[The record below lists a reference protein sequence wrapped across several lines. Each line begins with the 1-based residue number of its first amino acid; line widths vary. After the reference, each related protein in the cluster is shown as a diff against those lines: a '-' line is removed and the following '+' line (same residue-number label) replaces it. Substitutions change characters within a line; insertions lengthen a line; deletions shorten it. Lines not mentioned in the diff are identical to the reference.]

1 MTTFASPWRLVVL
14 AIIAIAVLWAV
25 FGGRGR
31 GKRVCVY
38 TSVDQVH
45 AEPILRAFEAE
56 TGIKVLAVYDIE
68 AAKTTGLADRLIA
81 ERDKPQADVF
91 WNGEFSQTLRLR
103 EKGVLAPVSS
113 EIAPVAGDAE
123 GYWRASG
130 GRARVILVNKQRLK
144 PDEYPASLQDLLAER
159 YPGEQIAIARPLFGT
174 TATHA
179 AALAAV
185 WGMEK
190 TVDFFTRLRNRG
202 VRVVEGNSVVRD
214 LVAKGEVM
222 FGLTD
227 TDDSFGAIQAGAD
240 VEMIY
245 PDQTELGTLVVPTTV
260 AMINGAPHPDEAQ
273 KLVAYLARQDTQER
287 LAKIGWS
294 QLAMDYSGVWR
305 EIASGREVRSMTVSL
320 ADVQRCLEP
329 VQKALREIFLQ

>member
-1 MTTFASPWRLVVL
+1 VAAF
-14 AIIAIAVLWAV
+14 ILWAV
-25 FGGRGR
+25 FGGRSR
-31 GKRVCVY
+31 GKSVCVY

-68 AAKTTGLADRLIA
+68 ANKTTGLADRLIA
-81 ERDKPQADVF
+81 ERKQPQADVF

-103 EKGVLAPVSS
+103 EKGVLAAIPAAAVP
-113 EIAPVAGDAE
+113 AAGDVE
-123 GYWRASG
+123 GYWRPGG
-130 GRARVILVNKQRLK
+130 GRARVILVNKSRL
-144 PDEYPASLQDLLAER
+144 PPAEYPASLQDFLAER

-185 WGMEK
+185 WGQEK
-190 TVDFFTRLRNRG
+190 AIDFFRRLRARG

-214 LVAKGEVM
+214 LVAKGEIM

-227 TDDSFGAIQAGAD
+227 TDDALGAIQAGAK

-245 PDQTELGTLVVPTTV
+245 PDQNDLGTLVVPTTV
-260 AMINGAPHPDEAQ
+260 AMINGAPHAEEAQ
-273 KLVAYLARQDTQER
+273 RLIAYLVRPDTQER
-287 LAKIGWS
+287 LARIGWS
-294 QLAMDYSGVWR
+294 QLASDATGVWR
-305 EIASGREVRSMTVSL
+305 EIASGREVRAMAVSL
-320 ADVQRCLEP
+320 TDVQRCLEP
-329 VQKALREIFLQ
+329 MQKALREIFLQ